1 MWHLAQW
8 ISPAPPHHFLPAFLN
23 LNGTSKRYLVISTF
37 LNSENAVKI
46 NKLTICSKVHAKNLS
61 WSPNFGLSNNI
72 SAKPLPGCF
81 SFKCKTC
88 KGIFNKRPVRCSSI
102 LNNVKKLPVL
112 KLARIYINYIKWNRI
127 FLFVLFWW
135 EFWLLKVRSV
145 REVVKVFG
153 LGPNRSNFAWS
164 VSSPLVS
171 SCRLCSFDT

>member
-1 MWHLAQW
+1 MQQ
-8 ISPAPPHHFLPAFLN
+8 SPCKKF
-23 LNGTSKRYLVISTF
+23 
-37 LNSENAVKI
+37 VKI
-46 NKLTICSKVHAKNLS
+46 LQILDYQIIFPPSHYPDVFLS
-61 WSPNFGLSNNI
+61 Y
-72 SAKPLPGCF
+72 A
-81 SFKCKTC
+81 KTC

-102 LNNVKKLPVL
+102 LNNVKELSVL

-145 REVVKVFG
+145 REVVRVFG